1 MNKNMVNFI
10 RTTSSKWNTVD
21 KTQYKDSIVFIE
33 DTQQI
38 YVNGNYYGRSLYEQ
52 YKDIGG
58 TLSENIF
65 PTFFKYFITPFMI
78 SNGSSTIIPDDLLNS
93 SGTNFITEYYWQIM
107 RLTGGEPIMT
117 IQWNGNIPHKFK
129 GISSG
134 REYSID
140 FSTKTIT
147 PL

>member
-1 MNKNMVNFI
+1 
-10 RTTSSKWNTVD
+10 
-21 KTQYKDSIVFIE
+21 
-33 DTQQI
+33 
-38 YVNGNYYGRSLYEQ
+38 
-52 YKDIGG
+52 
-58 TLSENIF
+58 
-65 PTFFKYFITPFMI
+65 MI
-78 SNGSSTIIPDDLLNS
+78 SNSSSTTIPDDLLNS
-93 SGTNFITEYYWQIM
+93 SGTNFVTEYYWQIM

-117 IQWNGNIPHKFK
+117 TQWNNNIPYKFK